1 MTLGGRGAEVEGVA
15 LGTIRLRASLCESQE
30 FSAAAAAVPLF
41 LTAMAG
47 AASADE
53 ISNDLDASIDAAAE
67 NMPLNVGGATGSTTL
82 YVAPRNSDG
91 KNGCN
96 LTGSPTLG
104 LSIAS
109 SNSAVATVSPAL
121 GHFFQLQ

>member
-1 MTLGGRGAEVEGVA
+1 MRVSRIL
-15 LGTIRLRASLCESQE
+15 
-30 FSAAAAAVPLF
+30 AAAAAVPLF

-47 AASADE
+47 AASADD

-82 YVAPRNSDG
+82 YVTPRNSDG

-96 LTGSPTLG
+96 LTGSSTL
-104 LSIAS
+104 
-109 SNSAVATVSPAL
+109 
-121 GHFFQLQ
+121 